1 MRGAIAYVPQSTI
14 GELVNLGLY
23 RVWNELKDDNVQVL
37 GQVHDA
43 ILGQVP
49 TEKVDELMPKI
60 INCMTN
66 PMVVHDRQLV
76 IPSSV
81 EVGDSWKNLKTWKG
95 GHSDAN
101 I

>member
-1 MRGAIAYVPQSTI
+1 
-14 GELVNLGLY
+14 
-23 RVWNELKDDNVQVL
+23 
-37 GQVHDA
+37 
-43 ILGQVP
+43 
-49 TEKVDELMPKI
+49 
-60 INCMTN
+60 MTN